1 MDVDI
6 YDYAGFDGS
15 WGSRPL
21 PHNLEHE
28 LSRKNQ
34 DLILTETLKVR
45 SGTFF
50 SSIVKINNILSL
62 AALLTCTANIG
73 I

>member
-34 DLILTETLKVR
+34 DLLLTETLKVR
-45 SGTFF
+45 FETLFL
-50 SSIVKINNILSL
+50 SIVKICNMLSL
-62 AALLTCTANIG
+62 AAPNFNLDLHR
-73 I
+73 